1 LLVSLPGLRGDG
13 RILADPR
20 ARGTHNEALALPSLP
35 AVTNYVVHGMRP
47 FIIVAR
53 FAKEH
58 VVGRLLLLRAPYRSI
73 CSLVPGLT
81 VLTPQSHTPILAL
94 PRTVAELLQ
103 YRHDVRFR
111 ETVFWH
117 DGDMAHCMGHCRV
130 CYRYGEPESS
140 LTACR
145 N

>member
-35 AVTNYVVHGMRP
+35 AVTNYVVHSMRP

-81 VLTPQSHTPILAL
+81 MLTPNTTPKLAF
-94 PRTVAELLQ
+94 PTTVAELFE

-117 DGDMAHCMGHCRV
+117 DGDVAHCMGYCRV
-130 CYRYGEPESS
+130 CYRHGESESS
-140 LTACR
+140 LTAR
-145 N
+145 RS

>member
-58 VVGRLLLLRAPYRSI
+58 VVGRLLLLRAPYWSI
-73 CSLVPGLT
+73 CSL
-81 VLTPQSHTPILAL
+81 AL
-94 PRTVAELLQ
+94 PTTVAELFE

-111 ETVFWH
+111 ETIFWH